1 MRITHKNLRPYR
13 FAMIQDQTTGSF
25 VINMKTMLARF
36 RHYTMFADTLVNF
49 IRALYIPIQIEDDY
63 LALAFD
69 THPQW
74 TYNHN
79 FSSDF
84 YMKIVPRAL
93 EDMHLAKTTIDYIRE
108 IMAKFKDDEWDR
120 MHEGDF

>member
-1 MRITHKNLRPYR
+1 
-13 FAMIQDQTTGSF
+13 MIQDQTTGSF

-36 RHYTMFADTLVNF
+36 RHYTMFADTLVVF
-49 IRALYIPIQIEDDY
+49 VRPLYLPIQIEDDY
-63 LALAFD
+63 LALAFE

-74 TYNHN
+74 TYNLN
-79 FSSDF
+79 FNSDF

-93 EDMHLAKTTIDYIRE
+93 EDMHLAKTTIDHIGV
-108 IMAKFKDDEWDR
+108 IMSQFKDHEWDL